1 MTKALLTVPPDTCL
15 LVTKMNQHQKKHNNM
30 NNNST
35 TPTVATAIDERPEAE
50 KVTIGAIQELHR
62 RYPQSHMCIIGC
74 HPKSINS
81 KEAVYSNFYQE
92 CGSPKMVDTA
102 AVDCCLEDTRVAN
115 HYRNVFL
122 TFIANASRS
131 DLDTLVSRR
140 LHDAVIDYAREL
152 KLNISGLTYYCSGDE
167 AEDKK
172 PAFIHTMGQTLSYN
186 DDVEAHISELEKE
199 LARLRDMR
207 NPATLT
213 RVLTAEI
220 KRLRKA
226 GDLEGVARKTVEL
239 NRILD
244 AEKKRLDD
252 ERHKKEVHE
261 MKVKQAAMAR
271 EAKLRKR
278 LKAEEQKR
286 IEAEKDTERERQRSQ
301 QAARNA
307 AMKARQQKKAEE
319 QAERKKRKRKAKED
333 EAGQRMYKNPMFA
346 NL

>member
-1 MTKALLTVPPDTCL
+1 
-15 LVTKMNQHQKKHNNM
+15 M

-35 TPTVATAIDERPEAE
+35 TPTTVATSIDERSEAE
-50 KVTIGAIQELHR
+50 KVMVGAIRELHR
-62 RYPQSHMCIIGC
+62 RYPQSHMCMIGC
-74 HPKSINS
+74 NPKSNDG
-81 KEAVYSNFYQE
+81 KEAVFSNFYHE

-122 TFIANASRS
+122 TYVANASRS
-131 DLDTLVSRR
+131 ELDTLVSRR

-152 KLNISGLTYYCSGDE
+152 KINTSGLTYFCSGDE

-172 PAFIHTMGQTLSYN
+172 PAYIHTMGQTLSYL

-199 LARLRDMR
+199 LARVRELR

-213 RVLTAEI
+213 TVLYAEI

-239 NRILD
+239 NKILD
-244 AEKKRLDD
+244 AEKKRMDE

-271 EAKLRKR
+271 EAKLQKK

-286 IEAEKDTERERQRSQ
+286 IEAEKDIERERQRRQ
-301 QAARNA
+301 QASRNA
-307 AMKARQQKKAEE
+307 AIKARQQKKAEE

-333 EAGQRMYKNPMFA
+333 DVNQPIYKNPMFA

>member
-1 MTKALLTVPPDTCL
+1 
-15 LVTKMNQHQKKHNNM
+15 M

-35 TPTVATAIDERPEAE
+35 TPTTVATSIDERPEAE
-50 KVTIGAIQELHR
+50 KVTIGAIKELHR

-122 TFIANASRS
+122 TYVANASRS
-131 DLDTLVSRR
+131 ELDTLVSRR

-152 KLNISGLTYYCSGDE
+152 KINTSGLTYFCSGDE

-172 PAFIHTMGQTLSYN
+172 PAYIHTMGQTLSYS

-199 LARLRDMR
+199 LARLRDLR

-239 NRILD
+239 NKILD
-244 AEKKRLDD
+244 AEKKRMDE
-252 ERHKKEVHE
+252 ERHKKEVYQ
-261 MKVKQAAMAR
+261 MKVKSAAMAR
-271 EAKLRKR
+271 EAKMQKK

-286 IEAEKDTERERQRSQ
+286 IEAEKDSERERQRRQ

>member
-1 MTKALLTVPPDTCL
+1 
-15 LVTKMNQHQKKHNNM
+15 M

-35 TPTVATAIDERPEAE
+35 TPTTMATAIGERPEAE
-50 KVTIGAIQELHR
+50 KVTIGAIKELHR

-122 TFIANASRS
+122 TYIVNASRS
-131 DLDTLVSRR
+131 ELDTLVSRR
-140 LHDAVIDYAREL
+140 LHDAVIEYAREL
-152 KLNISGLTYYCSGDE
+152 KLNTSGLTYFCSGKE
-167 AEDKK
+167 EEKK
-172 PAFIHTMGQTLSYN
+172 PAYIHTMGQTLSYN
-186 DDVEAHISELEKE
+186 DDVEAHITELENE
-199 LARLRDMR
+199 LARVRELR

-213 RVLTAEI
+213 TLLYAEI

-226 GDLEGVARKTVEL
+226 GDTNGVARKTVEL
-239 NRILD
+239 NKILD
-244 AEKKRLDD
+244 AEKKRMDE

-271 EAKLRKR
+271 AAKLQKK

-286 IEAEKDTERERQRSQ
+286 IEAEKDIERERQRNQ